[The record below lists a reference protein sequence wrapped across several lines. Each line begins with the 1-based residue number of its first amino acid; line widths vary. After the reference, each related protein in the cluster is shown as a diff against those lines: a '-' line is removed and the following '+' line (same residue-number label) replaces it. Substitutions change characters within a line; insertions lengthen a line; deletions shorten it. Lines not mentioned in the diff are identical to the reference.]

1 MFGNIKKIMKLTVI
15 NSGSQANC
23 YHLTC
28 SKGRTLI
35 IEAGDKLINTKKA
48 LGFGLLGIEGA
59 LVSHI
64 HR

>member
-1 MFGNIKKIMKLTVI
+1 MKLTVI
-15 NSGSQANC
+15 GSGSSGNC

-35 IEAGDKLINTKKA
+35 IEAGEKLIKTKEA
-48 LGFGLLGIEGA
+48 LGFDLQGIEGL

-64 HR
+64 HQ

>member
-1 MFGNIKKIMKLTVI
+1 MKLTVL
-15 NSGSQANC
+15 GSSSQGNC

-28 SKGRTLI
+28 SKGKTLI
-35 IEAGDKLINTKKA
+35 IELGEKLINTKKA

-59 LVSHI
+59 LISHI

>member
-1 MFGNIKKIMKLTVI
+1 MKLTVI

-48 LGFGLLGIEGA
+48 LGFDLQGIEGL

-64 HR
+64 HRRRPL